1 MNPLTVSLPSS
12 VPQARRVAVLVAPQ
26 PADAKPGK
34 MVAPS
39 GLQRYTFAVVAGCI
53 ALILRL
59 SIGWHQFYDLSFL
72 APFVAV
78 VAAAIFG
85 GWGPGLLATAI
96 LATAV
101 RVLPLLNHAQPAA
114 VPLANPGL
122 KLLIEGGVLLS
133 LVGGEVFAARRRTRA
148 SDLERL
154 DLERKVLE
162 ISDEER
168 RRIGHDL
175 HDGLGQHLTGIS
187 LLSASLAQRIEA
199 GSIDTA
205 RDAEKISQLVAQTI
219 GWTRDLAR
227 GLSPV
232 TLESDGLLAALEEL
246 TGNAQSLLEIE
257 CFWRCEGRPPQ
268 LDRQSALHI
277 FRIVQEAISN
287 SVKHGKA
294 KTVHV
299 SLITDDRTLTVKI
312 IDDGK
317 GISAKTKANPG
328 LGLRIM
334 NYRARMVGA
343 TLSVDRAG
351 TSGGTMVIC
360 RCRAPAEAPI

>member
-1 MNPLTVSLPSS
+1 MNQVTIAIAPSM
-12 VPQARRVAVLVAPQ
+12 PQARAAPAVPALKGATVGWMNLPPIFRRYGFAMLAASVAMFVRIFI
-26 PADAKPGK
+26 GK
-34 MVAPS
+34 Q
-39 GLQRYTFAVVAGCI
+39 L
-53 ALILRL
+53 
-59 SIGWHQFYDLSFL
+59 FYDISFL
-72 APFVAV
+72 APFIAI
-78 VAAAIFG
+78 AASAMFG
-85 GWGPGLLATAI
+85 GWGPGVMATA
-96 LATAV
+96 LVATAD
-101 RVLPLLNHAQPAA
+101 RFFLSQNRSLFPADPDLMLL
-114 VPLANPGL
+114 V
-122 KLLIEGGVLLS
+122 EGGVLLS
-133 LVGGEVFAARRRTRA
+133 IVGGEVFAARLRA
-148 SDLERL
+148 RVSDVERL

-199 GSIDTA
+199 GATHTA
-205 RDAEKISQLVAQTI
+205 DEAEKISQLVAQTI

-246 TGNAQSLLEIE
+246 AGNAQSLLEIHCSFE
-257 CFWRCEGRPPQ
+257 CEGPEPH
-268 LDRQSALHI
+268 LDRQSSLHI

-294 KTVHV
+294 KAVQI
-299 SLITDDRTLTVKI
+299 SLVMHDQTLTAKVV
-312 IDDGK
+312 DDGS

-343 TLSVDRAG
+343 TLTVDRVDHA
-351 TSGGTMVIC
+351 GGTVMTC
-360 RCRAPAEAPI
+360 RCRVPADPPLQAGR

>member
-1 MNPLTVSLPSS
+1 MDQLTIILPPS
-12 VPQARRVAVLVAPQ
+12 VPHATDKSSTREPRSNWVFPSLRLPLGLDRYGFAIVA
-26 PADAKPGK
+26 
-34 MVAPS
+34 
-39 GLQRYTFAVVAGCI
+39 
-53 ALILRL
+53 ALIATLLRFWISRQL
-59 SIGWHQFYDLSFL
+59 FEDISFL
-72 APFVAV
+72 APFVAI
-78 VAAAIFG
+78 AASAMYG
-85 GWGPGLLATAI
+85 GWGPGLVATAFVGM
-96 LATAV
+96 AGH
-101 RVLPLLNHAQPAA
+101 VLLNRHHPLLPSD
-114 VPLANPGL
+114 PGF
-122 KLLIEGGVLLS
+122 KLLLEGGVLLS
-133 LVGGEVFAARRRTRA
+133 IVGGEVFAARRRARA
-148 SDLERL
+148 SDVERL

-199 GSIDTA
+199 GSTDTA
-205 RDAEKISQLVAQTI
+205 KDAEKISQLVAQTI

-246 TGNAQSLLEIE
+246 AGNAQSLLGIA
-257 CFWRCEGRPPQ
+257 CSWRCEGSEPH

-277 FRIVQEAISN
+277 FRIVQEAVSN

-294 KTVHV
+294 KAVQISLVVHGHV
-299 SLITDDRTLTVKI
+299 LTAKV
-312 IDDGK
+312 IDDGC
-317 GISAKTKANPG
+317 GLSAKTRANPG

-343 TLSVDRAG
+343 VLSVDRIGPA
-351 TSGGTMVIC
+351 GGTVMTCQC
-360 RCRAPAEAPI
+360 RVPSESAVLTN